1 MARIIYDKPKII
13 KSNNKQHYQDNIPE
27 EGISR
32 GYGFVSVLD
41 PKDCARAIREMD
53 QSWLGS
59 RPIKVKR
66 SEWRD
71 REWKEVKKR
80 ERGEKRGKRKDGK
93 RMFGL

>member
-1 MARIIYDKPKII
+1 MARIIYDKPKVV
-13 KSNNKQHYQDNIPE
+13 KPGMNE

-66 SEWRD
+66 SKILFCGKIEFSGSRPIASH
-71 REWKEVKKR
+71 KNGGKK
-80 ERGEKRGKRKDGK
+80 
-93 RMFGL
+93 LQPAPVPVTLL

>member
-1 MARIIYDKPKII
+1 MARIVYDRPKIV
-13 KSNNKQHYQDNIPE
+13 KQQSGMMNE

-32 GYGFVSVLD
+32 GYGFVSVSD

-66 SEWRD
+66 SEWRE
-71 REWKEVKKR
+71 REWKEAKKR
-80 ERGEKRGKRKDGK
+80 DRYEKRRGKGK
-93 RMFGL
+93 SRGFGL

>member
-1 MARIIYDKPKII
+1 MARIIYDKPKVH
-13 KSNNKQHYQDNIPE
+13 KQGIPE

-32 GYGFVSVLD
+32 GYGFVSVMD

-66 SEWRD
+66 SEWRE
-71 REWKEVKKR
+71 REWKEVKKK
-80 ERGEKRGKRKDGK
+80 EKGRGNKRKG
-93 RMFGL
+93 RF